1 MVIYVKIAICDY
13 SQAFLRAFRTELE
26 KNNEASELWL
36 FNNYDDLLNSS
47 CCRKLECVFIAT
59 EINGASGIDAALKL
73 KQLNHDAEIVFIT
86 ENCGKY
92 AQQIFSYSDIMRP
105 FSMFVKPVSRSFMK
119 RTLEMLRNTVVYRS
133 STVLSIK
140 PIDCETVSV
149 ISEDIHYIE
158 HNNRIS
164 TLHTVKGNIETRS
177 VIPFFDEKL
186 PKEQFIHAAKSLI
199 VNLKFV
205 EHTESG
211 RIVLKD
217 GTMLF
222 PTRNY
227 RQAFE
232 RSFLDYINRMNKTA
246 EKMFI

>member
-1 MVIYVKIAICDY
+1 MVIDMKIAICDC
-13 SQAFLRAFRTELE
+13 SQTFLRAFRTELE
-26 KNNEASELWL
+26 NNNEASELWL
-36 FNNYDDLLNSS
+36 FDNYDDLLNSA
-47 CCRKLECVFIAT
+47 CCHKLECAFIAT
-59 EINGASGIDAALKL
+59 EIGGRSGIDAALKL

-86 ENCGKY
+86 ENCEKY
-92 AQQIFSYSDIMRP
+92 AQQIFTYSDVMRP

-133 STVLSIK
+133 SMVLSIK
-140 PIDCETVSV
+140 LTDCRIINVV
-149 ISEDIHYIE
+149 SEDIHYIE

-164 TLHTVKGNIETRS
+164 TLHTVKGKFETRS
-177 VIPFFDEKL
+177 IIPFFDEKL
-186 PKEQFIHAAKSLI
+186 PKEQFVHAAKSLI

-205 EHTESG
+205 ECIESA

-217 GTMLF
+217 GTVIF

-227 RQAFE
+227 KQSFE
-232 RSFLDYINRMNKTA
+232 RSFLDYVNRMDKTI